1 MITKQQLV
9 AVLTLTALV
18 GTAQAAP
25 IEPYTLYQEHCSK
38 CHGESGAADSW
49 RGYVF
54 FARSF
59 RSAEWQASRTDAQII
74 AKINQGP
81 RTMPS
86 YQDSLSAEQKA
97 ALVRVIRGFGR

>member
-9 AVLTLTALV
+9 AVLALTAVV
-18 GTAQAAP
+18 GTTQAAP

-49 RGYVF
+49 RGYFF

-86 YQDSLSAEQKA
+86 YQDSLSVEQKA